1 MPLISTLGA
10 ASAKIFG
17 FTRSITN
24 NWFGRLKGTSQA
36 SYGTGVALDSSKNM
50 YISGSNN
57 STGQVAKYNEL
68 GVIQSQNSVVS
79 ADGNQTVGVAVDSS
93 NNVYYLN
100 RLADSTYITISVI
113 KYNSS
118 GTLQWTKRFSNIPIE
133 RDAYTSAITTDS
145 NNNVYISAYWLNASG
160 YNIVIIKLNS
170 SGTTQWQQRLMSGS
184 SNIILYTYGNIV
196 VDSSG
201 NVYFSGLS
209 YDTGGVVNQEILLV
223 KLNSSGAL
231 VWQRTIGDSQVQQGW
246 GTGIDSDSNVYV
258 AGRDRGG
265 LYTTLAKFNSSG
277 TLQWNR
283 QLYNGGIGI
292 KATNLIVDTNG
303 NSYICGYYNIGSS
316 SPDLEN
322 AFIAKYNSSGTI
334 QWQRRFGTDIIDSR
348 NTSTQANNLAF
359 DASGTLYMIGNSNA
373 NTAVYQDNFFFA
385 KLPPDGSKT
394 GTYTLSGVTYYYSAT
409 SFTESAGGLTSA
421 TPGFTMASNTWS
433 EDTTNLT
440 ETTSS
445 LVSTVTTF

>member
-24 NWFGRLKGTSQA
+24 NWFGRLKGTSQT

-68 GVIQSQNSVVS
+68 GVIQSQSSVVS
-79 ADGNQTVGVAVDSS
+79 SDANKTVGVAVDSS
-93 NNVYYLN
+93 NNVYYVN
-100 RLADSTYITISVI
+100 RWADSTYINISVN

-118 GTLQWTKRFSNIPIE
+118 GTLQWTRRFVNISID
-133 RDAYTSAITTDS
+133 RDAYITAITTDS
-145 NNNVYISAYWLNASG
+145 SNNVYISGYWLNSSS
-160 YNIVIIKLNS
+160 YNVVIIKINS
-170 SGTTQWQQRLMSGS
+170 SGTTQWQQRLTSGS
-184 SNIILYTYGNIV
+184 PNYFINTQGNIA

-209 YDTGGVVNQEILLV
+209 WITTSGPPGQEILLV

-231 VWQRTIGDSQVQQGW
+231 VWQRTLGDSSTQQGW
-246 GTGIDSDSNVYV
+246 GTGIDSDGNVYV
-258 AGRDRGG
+258 TGRSGF
-265 LYTTLAKFNSSG
+265 YQIIAKFNSSG

-283 QLYNGGIGI
+283 SLYNGGNAIQV
-292 KATNLIVDTNG
+292 TNLIVDTSG
-303 NSYICGYYNIGSS
+303 NSYICGYYTIGSG

-359 DASGTLYMIGNSNA
+359 DASGTLYMIGQSNA
-373 NTAVYQDNFFFA
+373 NTSVYQDNFFFA

-409 SFTESAGGLTSA
+409 SFTDSDGGLTSA
-421 TPGFTMASNTWS
+421 TPGYTMASNTWS